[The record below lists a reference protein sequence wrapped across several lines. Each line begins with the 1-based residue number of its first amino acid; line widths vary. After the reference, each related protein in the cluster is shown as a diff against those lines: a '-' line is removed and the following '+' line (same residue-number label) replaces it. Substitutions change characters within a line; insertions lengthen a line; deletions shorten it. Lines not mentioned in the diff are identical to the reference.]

1 MRSLKLFL
9 LADLVIVLVL
19 AIPVMNLLIKP
30 TPSHSLSEGA
40 SGRFADAARIL
51 EEKCAMCHAGEGEL
65 PFYAELPIAKGLIQ
79 SDIERGI
86 EHLNMAE
93 TLTGDSFPP
102 SALAKIEYTLNQNR
116 MPPGRYHLLHWDGML
131 SEQEKQILLKWIAE
145 VRRKQLRVEGAADE
159 FVNEPVQPLPLDHGQ
174 DPRIAELGDRMFH
187 DVRLSV
193 DNTLSCAS
201 CHALDKGGTDQ
212 ARFSTGVQ
220 KQINNIN
227 SPTIFNTDLQFAQ
240 FWDGRAP
247 TLEAQAD
254 GPVNNPIEMGS
265 NWEIAMEKL
274 RAATDVVEAFEAL
287 FPDGLTPAN
296 VMTCI
301 AAFERTL
308 LTPSRF
314 DQYLRGDHSALTEE
328 EKEGYEIF
336 KSHACATCHSGPALG
351 GVSYEKMGLKRDYFK
366 ERGNEILGR
375 DMGRYNV
382 TQNEKDRHRFK
393 TPTLRNIERT
403 FPYFHDGSTSDLKEA
418 VKIMADLQSPRALSD
433 AEADRLTL
441 FLKSLTGEYNGQA
454 L

>member
-19 AIPVMNLLIKP
+19 AIPVINLLVKP

-65 PFYAELPIAKGLIQ
+65 PFYADLPVAHGLIQ
-79 SDIERGI
+79 GDIEKGI
-86 EHLNMAE
+86 EHFNLVE
-93 TLTGDSFPP
+93 SLTGESIPS
-102 SALAKIEYTLNQNR
+102 SALAKIEYTLQEDR
-116 MPPGRYHLLHWDGML
+116 MPPARYHLLHWDGML
-131 SEQEKQILLKWIAE
+131 TEQEKQIVLKWIAD

-159 FVNEPVQPLPLDHGQ
+159 FVEEPVQPLPLDHGQ
-174 DPRIAELGDRMFH
+174 DPEIAELGDRMFH

-220 KQINNIN
+220 GQVGDIN
-227 SPTIFNTDLQFAQ
+227 SPTVFNSGLQFAQ

-265 NWEIAMEKL
+265 NWEIAMERL
-274 RAATDVVEAFEAL
+274 RAATDVVEAFEAV
-287 FPDGLTPAN
+287 FPDGLTPDN
-296 VMTCI
+296 VMASI

-314 DQYLRGDHSALTEE
+314 DQYLRGDHSALTED
-328 EKEGYEIF
+328 EKKGYDLF

-366 ERGNEILGR
+366 ERGDEILGR
-375 DMGRYNV
+375 DMGRFNV
-382 TQNEKDRHRFK
+382 TQSESDRHRFK

-418 VKIMADLQSPRALSD
+418 VKVMAVHQSPKALSD
-433 AEADRLTL
+433 SDAELITA
-441 FLKSLTGEYNGQA
+441 FLRSLTGEYNGQP